1 MSVSLEDMVV
11 TAPSFATTR
20 MLAAVWSVS
29 TLPNASTHT
38 DVTNVVAELGSQ
50 ETELP
55 VLVNTL
61 LLVQLKHCH
70 VHVTAPP
77 PPFDDV
83 DEVQGPTECDANAN
97 CLNIPGGYHCQ
108 CKEGYVGVGTLCRG

>member
-1 MSVSLEDMVV
+1 MLYFKQMWMSVTLEDMVV

-61 LLVQLKHCH
+61 LLVQLKYCY
-70 VHVTAPP
+70 VHVLSPHICRCER
-77 PPFDDV
+77 V
-83 DEVQGPTECDANAN
+83 SRAN
-97 CLNIPGGYHCQ
+97 
-108 CKEGYVGVGTLCRG
+108 RM